1 GAAFQIVLRVNP
13 TGLGSAAQKLFAG
26 SREPNAILFAAF
38 SWIAMGAL
46 LACLAHMRRLSI
58 VTGLLCGV
66 ILVSFTAVASSLID
80 SPLLSAK
87 YAVIALRGA
96 QAFLWCV
103 VWVLVS
109 SGLWKVGAVFFAAAG
124 VGNFVSFLYP
134 PYGVVDFMWSS
145 LLNRAI

>member
-1 GAAFQIVLRVNP
+1 
-13 TGLGSAAQKLFAG
+13 
-26 SREPNAILFAAF
+26 
-38 SWIAMGAL
+38 
-46 LACLAHMRRLSI
+46 
-58 VTGLLCGV
+58 
-66 ILVSFTAVASSLID
+66 
-80 SPLLSAK
+80 PLLSAK

-145 LLNRAI
+145 LLNRAIGMGVFNAADVMWLLGIGAFILAGLRAGGQRIHLAA